1 MKIKNKTFISLAL
14 ICAVMVSSLIT
25 KSRST
30 EVVLNVTE
38 EQPIFRV
45 DREDKAISLTIDI
58 NWAEKDYLYSI
69 LEVLD
74 KYNVK
79 GTFFIMGGWVNYTP
93 ENKKKLLKIHEEG
106 HEVASHSYIH
116 PMFTKIGNDR
126 IKEELDKTDKIIEE
140 TIGIKPKLF
149 RFPSGEYNKHSFNI
163 VTALGYKCIQWDADS
178 VDWKQLGS
186 DVEYERVINKV
197 KPGSILLF
205 HNNAKYTPNNLDRMI
220 SKLQGEG
227 YKFVPVG
234 DLIYNENYYIDEQG
248 EQRKNKY

>member
-1 MKIKNKTFISLAL
+1 MKRKNKIFVSLAL
-14 ICAVMVSSLIT
+14 ICGVMISSLMM
-25 KSRST
+25 KNRST
-30 EVVLNVTE
+30 EVFLNITE

-45 DREDKAISLTIDI
+45 EREDKSISLTIDI
-58 NWAEKDYLYSI
+58 NWAETDYLYSI

-93 ENKKKLLKIHEEG
+93 ENKEKLLKIYKEG

-116 PMFTKIGNDR
+116 PIFTKIGKDR

-149 RFPSGEYNKHSFNI
+149 RFPSGEYNEQSFNT
-163 VTALGYKCIQWDADS
+163 VTTLGYKCIQWDADS

-186 DVEYERVINKV
+186 EVEYQRVMKKV

-205 HNNAKYTPNNLDRMI
+205 HNNAKYTPDNLDRI
-220 SKLQGEG
+220 INKLQADG
-227 YKFVPVG
+227 YNFIPVG
-234 DLIYNENYYIDEQG
+234 DLIYNENYYIDEMG